1 MDLEAKLCNSKMIMN
16 IFFIELFPSLL
27 PFQTTMALLGYNRI
41 GGVVLSLT
49 LGMKKG
55 SLTILFSSSIML

>member
-1 MDLEAKLCNSKMIMN
+1 MIRK

-27 PFQTTMALLGYNRI
+27 PFQKTMALLGYNRI